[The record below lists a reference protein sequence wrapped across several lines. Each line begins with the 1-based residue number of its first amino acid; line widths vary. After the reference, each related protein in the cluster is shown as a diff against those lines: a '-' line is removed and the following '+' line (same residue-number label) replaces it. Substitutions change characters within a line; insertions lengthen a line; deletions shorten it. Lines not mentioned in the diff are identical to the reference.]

1 MTARECA
8 IQGAAMAEQNAQEFC
23 KKLAE
28 LTKDGPLHRLYNE
41 LTTMEDGRVA
51 YLENMLATSPIRD
64 DVGVN

>member
-41 LTTMEDGRVA
+41 LTTWKTAAWPISKTCWLHRPF
-51 YLENMLATSPIRD
+51 ATTSE
-64 DVGVN
+64 